1 MLKESSRDGG
11 GGGGSS
17 ASLTPPWSSS
27 LLRLVAVAVAS
38 PLPPA
43 PLVAG
48 GLGLRAGSGSSSLWA
63 GPRPWRA
70 VSLRFFSFYI

>member
-27 LLRLVAVAVAS
+27 LLRLAAVAVAVAS

-43 PLVAG
+43 PLIAG
-48 GLGLRAGSGSSSLWA
+48 GLGLRAGSVSSSHWA

-70 VSLRFFSFYI
+70 VSFGLP